1 MQNTPGLRERKKQQ
15 TRLAIS
21 DVATRLFIER
31 GFDNVTVA
39 EVAEAADVSV
49 NTIFN
54 YFSTKE
60 ELFFDRGDEVKEE
73 PARMVRARRPGEPVA
88 DALYR
93 QYREAAAHTPGL
105 FARNIKGFVATIDAS
120 PALRLRERLLL
131 EQGEQRL
138 VEALAAE
145 TGAKPDDPAPRVV
158 AALITG
164 LEWMLIQEFRTRLL
178 RGESEATIRAA
189 LRRTAARAFKV
200 LRDGMGD
207 YGARTT
213 RTTPTTRTKPT
224 KEARPGR
231 TR

>member
-1 MQNTPGLRERKKQQ
+1 MADKPGLRERKKQQ

-73 PARMVRARRPGEPVA
+73 PARMVRARRPGEAVA

-93 QYREAAAHTPGL
+93 QYREAAAARKPGP
-105 FARNIKGFVATIDAS
+105 RGKDIKAFVATIDAS

-131 EQGEQRL
+131 EQSEQRL
-138 VEALAAE
+138 VEVLIAE
-145 TGAKPDDPAPRVV
+145 TGAKPNDPAPRVV

-164 LEWMLIQEFRTRLL
+164 LAWMLIQEFRTRLL
-178 RGESEATIRAA
+178 RGEPETKIRAA
-189 LRRTAARAFKV
+189 LQRTAERAFKM
-200 LRDGMGD
+200 LRGGIGD
-207 YGARTT
+207 YGARA
-213 RTTPTTRTKPT
+213 KQ
-224 KEARPGR
+224 ARVRPEPGER
-231 TR
+231 RV

>member
-1 MQNTPGLRERKKQQ
+1 MADKPGLRARKKQQ

-21 DVATRLFIER
+21 DIATRLFIER

-73 PARMVRARRPGEPVA
+73 PARMARARRPGEPVA
-88 DALYR
+88 DAIYR
-93 QYREAAAHTPGL
+93 QYREAAA
-105 FARNIKGFVATIDAS
+105 ARKPHAGWNIKGFVATIDAS

-131 EQGEQRL
+131 EQSEERL
-138 VEALAAE
+138 AEVLAAE
-145 TGAKPDDPAPRVV
+145 TGAKPGDAAPRVV

-164 LEWMLIQEFRTRLL
+164 LEGMLLREFRTRLL
-178 RGESEATIRAA
+178 RGEPEPKIRAA
-189 LRRTAARAFKV
+189 LQRTAARGFKL
-200 LRDGMGD
+200 LRDGIGD
-207 YGARTT
+207 YGARA
-213 RTTPTTRTKPT
+213 K
-224 KEARPGR
+224 
-231 TR
+231 